1 MKLLVIAGLAVV
13 VSGLLMV
20 AVLLGYRTDQGHVYQ
35 FMGTGIA
42 AKLDVL
48 GAPPSYVV
56 IEDGAAHAVGRAAV
70 GRDGA
75 FVARLA
81 PGTYRLRL
89 PGDSRTIMVEVPNG
103 ECIDMVL
110 DFRLPMIVLKVP
122 AEGRP
127 MPGLA

>member
-1 MKLLVIAGLAVV
+1 MIVDEQSTREIGAFRSLDSDRPRDRDHGLLV
-13 VSGLLMV
+13 VS
-20 AVLLGYRTDQGHVYQ
+20 
-35 FMGTGIA
+35 
-42 AKLDVL
+42 
-48 GAPPSYVV
+48 
-56 IEDGAAHAVGRAAV
+56 VGRAAV

-122 AEGRP
+122 AEGWP